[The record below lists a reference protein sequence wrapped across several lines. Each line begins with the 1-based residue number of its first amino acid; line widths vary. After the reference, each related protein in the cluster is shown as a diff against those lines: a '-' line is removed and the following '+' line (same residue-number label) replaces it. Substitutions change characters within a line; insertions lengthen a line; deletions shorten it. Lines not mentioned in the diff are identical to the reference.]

1 MNSNGRR
8 RHKENRM
15 DYETKLGGNRTGVQ
29 TSPLATAAMERG
41 MESFLPPASDAREDM
56 RVRREYAD
64 ATDGLGSVP
73 PPGTIKGMAKSGID
87 MLSGSR
93 PQVLIDKLG
102 QRLAFERGGTR
113 LYDTLLVK
121 CDAADSTL
129 PPEDV
134 AMLRRFRDEEAEH
147 FMLVVQALEG
157 LGADP
162 TAQTPSADLV
172 GVEAAGLVQAMNDP
186 RTSLVQ
192 SLNVMLDAE
201 LIDNA
206 AWEMLIELARDLG
219 HDRIADSFALAAT
232 QEAEHLTQ
240 VRALVARL
248 SKEDASM
255 TSFEPAT
262 SRATQRPGAI

>member
-1 MNSNGRR
+1 MILNLLD
-8 RHKENRM
+8 NRGTPLERQHLHVAM
-15 DYETKLGGNRTGVQ
+15 EHFRKLEK
-29 TSPLATAAMERG
+29 ATAAMERG
-41 MESFLPPASDAREDM
+41 MDAGTPMQPGERQDL

-64 ATDGLGSVP
+64 ATDGLGTVP
-73 PPGTIKGMAKSGID
+73 PPGTLKGMAKSGID

-93 PQVLIDKLG
+93 PQVLVDKLG

-129 PPEDV
+129 PPEDT
-134 AMLRRFRDEEAEH
+134 AALRRFRDQEAEH
-147 FMLVVQALEG
+147 FMLVVQALET

-162 TAQTPSADLV
+162 TAQTPCADLV
-172 GVEAAGLVQAMNDP
+172 GLEAAGLVQAMNDP

-219 HDRIADSFALAAT
+219 HDRIADSFQVAAV
-232 QEAEHLTQ
+232 QEAEHLSHL
-240 VRALVARL
+240 RGLVARL
-248 SKEDASM
+248 SREDASM
-255 TSFEPAT
+255 VSFEPAT
-262 SRATQRPGAI
+262 SAARTQPGAI